1 MQSAPSHPAGMSSVT
16 GLIGGGSAGLVG
28 GDAAAAGLVGG
39 CAAAELCIVEGG
51 GAGLYAGLC
60 VATHL
65 RL

>member
-1 MQSAPSHPAGMSSVT
+1 MRAG
-16 GLIGGGSAGLVG
+16 LERGSAGLVG

-65 RL
+65 RLRNPRAVPGAFK